1 MARRDTIWS
10 DTGFTTTKLKLNIF
24 KGIYDSCKTKNPI
37 VNFFIFSL
45 LFWLEERY
53 IDYKTKVAI
62 DVAEIEYHH
71 EMDKI
76 EKDWKE
82 AAVITETKSDTSALL
97 PEMRIRAPW
106 VEDDKMN

>member
-1 MARRDTIWS
+1 MASKDTIWNDVES
-10 DTGFTTTKLKLNIF
+10 TPTKLKLNIF

-37 VNFFIFSL
+37 IDFFIFSL

-53 IDYKTKVAI
+53 IEYKTKVAI

-71 EMDKI
+71 EMDKN

-82 AAVITETKSDTSALL
+82 AAIITETKSPTSELL

-106 VEDDKMN
+106 VEDDKLE